1 VVDPIQFVE
10 QQLFNEV
17 KFQQQSQELVGAHV
31 VKIEC
36 EESAT
41 LYIVY
46 EAKSLVVQ
54 HALIGLL
61 Y

>member
-1 VVDPIQFVE
+1 MVDPIEFVE

-54 HALIGLL
+54 HALTGLL

>member
-31 VKIEC
+31 KIEC

-54 HALIGLL
+54 HALTGLL